1 MNNIRITTNVTSKDA
16 KRILNVLPNWL
27 KIFGDHIEEILI
39 TYDKE
44 PTVGRISDMHKT
56 SDNIT
61 SIESYFNEIMR
72 LDSRIRLIDLDY
84 DNSNEILNKWF
95 RGNEKPIRCQG
106 GTPIY
111 AFIYG
116 IEKAESDLLL
126 KVDCD
131 IVFYNKGFISKAIEM
146 LQQKNFDLVEPP
158 GLRSNTSF
166 GFSTRTF
173 FINKKSFYSK
183 LPIRAYQL
191 DLLRKIHR
199 KINKRP
205 TFLSLEQ
212 MLQIEISNGNISHQ
226 IISTEFGNSMHIS
239 TLEEM
244 NLPIIKE
251 VIEKFGNG
259 NIPEQQKTNS
269 DNFVVDHWTKG

>member
-1 MNNIRITTNVTSKDA
+1 MVKSFWGTCRRSI
-16 KRILNVLPNWL
+16 
-27 KIFGDHIEEILI
+27 I

-44 PTVGRISDMHKT
+44 PTEGRISDLHKT
-56 SDNIT
+56 SNNIK
-61 SIESYFNEIMR
+61 SIESYFNEIMC
-72 LDSRIRLIDLDY
+72 LDSRIRIIDLDY
-84 DNSNEILNKWF
+84 DDSTEILNKWF
-95 RGNEKPIRCQG
+95 RGNERPIRCQG

-131 IVFYNKGFISKAIEM
+131 IVFYNKGFIYKAIEM
-146 LQQKNFDLVEPP
+146 LQHKNFDLVEPP

-183 LPIRAYQL
+183 LPIRAHQL

-212 MLQIEISNGNISHQ
+212 MLQIEISNRNISHQ

-259 NIPEQQKTNS
+259 FIPEEQKTNS
-269 DNFVVDHWTKG
+269 DNFFIDHWVNK